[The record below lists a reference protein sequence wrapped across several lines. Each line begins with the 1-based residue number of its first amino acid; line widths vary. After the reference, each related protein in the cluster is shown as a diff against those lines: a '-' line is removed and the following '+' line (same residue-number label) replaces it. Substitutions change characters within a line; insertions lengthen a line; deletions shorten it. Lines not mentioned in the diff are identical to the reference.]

1 MTSMTTSSSS
11 SSPSS
16 SDYVNSDGDSETTT
30 SSPLPSSSGSSSVVA
45 QTLRLVQSDD
55 PDAKVRAARE
65 IRRLT
70 KTSQR
75 YRRLFCNAVAPLV
88 DMLRSS
94 AVESNQAAL
103 LALLNL
109 AVKDDANKAS
119 IISAG
124 ALEPIIA
131 FLQSENVIVQEDAT
145 AALLTLSASS
155 VTKPIVSASAVI
167 IPLLVGVLRHGS
179 PQAKV
184 DAAMTLYNLS
194 TYRTNLIPILQTKPI
209 PDILNL
215 LKSCK
220 KTSKTTE
227 KCAALIESL
236 VGYEEGRAALT
247 AEEDGVLSVVEV
259 LECGSLKSREH
270 AVGALL
276 AMCQGDRFKYREP
289 ILREGAIP
297 GVMQLTIQGT
307 PKGKA
312 KANTLLRLLRDSACP
327 RPNELQADTLQNIVS
342 NLILEMDAE
351 EQPGKANEKLADMV
365 QVSMEESLKNL
376 QQAKGSGMLSC

>member
-1 MTSMTTSSSS
+1 MTTS

-16 SDYVNSDGDSETTT
+16 SSYANSDGDSPSETATAA
-30 SSPLPSSSGSSSVVA
+30 SPLPFSSSTVVT
-45 QTLRLVQSDD
+45 QTLRLVESDD

-88 DMLRSS
+88 DMLRSTS
-94 AVESNQAAL
+94 LQSNQAAL

-124 ALEPIIA
+124 ALEPIIG
-131 FLQSENVIVQEDAT
+131 FLGSENAIVQEDAT

-155 VTKPIVSASAVI
+155 VTKPIVSASGV
-167 IPLLVGVLRHGS
+167 IPLLVGVLRQGS
-179 PQAKV
+179 PQAKL

-194 TYRTNLIPILQTKPI
+194 TYPTNLTPILQMKPI
-209 PDILNL
+209 PHILTL

-220 KTSKTTE
+220 KTSKTAE

-259 LECGSLKSREH
+259 LETGSLKSREH
-270 AVGALL
+270 AVGVLL
-276 AMCQGDRFKYREP
+276 VMCQSERCKYREA

-297 GVMQLTIQGT
+297 GVMQLTVQGT
-307 PKGKA
+307 PKGKGKA
-312 KANTLLRLLRDSACP
+312 KTLLRLLRDDESPCP
-327 RPNELQADTLQNIVS
+327 RADELQADTLENIVS
-342 NLILEMDAE
+342 NLIFRMDAE
-351 EQPGKANEKLADMV
+351 EQPGKAKDKLAQMV
-365 QVSMEESLKNL
+365 QVSMEESLKVMGIG
-376 QQAKGSGMLSC
+376 K